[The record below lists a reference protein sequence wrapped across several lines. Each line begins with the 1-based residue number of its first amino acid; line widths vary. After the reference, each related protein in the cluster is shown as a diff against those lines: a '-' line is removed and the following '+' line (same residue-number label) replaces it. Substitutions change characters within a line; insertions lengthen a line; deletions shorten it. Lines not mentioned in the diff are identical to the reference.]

1 MSNNLH
7 FKLTVK
13 DCLVKVT
20 YITNEKTDYR
30 IGVIQDVIEKEES
43 YKVNFKGGSKT
54 MNHYLL
60 VKISDEVK
68 EFKLVFISN
77 KELDERELY
86 KWIKELELSN
96 QKKPTIGEIEE
107 KK

>member
-1 MSNNLH
+1 
-7 FKLTVK
+7 
-13 DCLVKVT
+13 
-20 YITNEKTDYR
+20 
-30 IGVIQDVIEKEES
+30 VIQDVIEKEES